1 MGGKPDLMSGEDAI
15 YYQTIQTVDGQ
26 TVRVNLTTESN
37 TTKKCIP
44 VSTKP
49 IIPVVFIPGM
59 MTTYLRDRRTKKVA
73 WSPPSGILPSIGAL
87 LSHLVKGAK
96 ERQQRLDAQAV
107 EVLYKGPLRSFE
119 SIDKTLARKR
129 GWGAIWKDGDQG
141 FLDKLQLALRVY
153 QKDGDGN
160 QNCSMIGI
168 I

>member
-87 LSHLVKGAK
+87 LSHLVKRTVWREACYGIPNAGNFTDYVPVSPP
-96 ERQQRLDAQAV
+96 RSHSRLIN
-107 EVLYKGPLRSFE
+107 F
-119 SIDKTLARKR
+119 
-129 GWGAIWKDGDQG
+129 
-141 FLDKLQLALRVY
+141 RV
-153 QKDGDGN
+153 
-160 QNCSMIGI
+160 
-168 I
+168 